1 MPKIDLNSLV
11 KLLTL
16 SDVTMTETRHSS
28 DLEAA
33 LASDPLQTGS
43 GAPADG
49 KRMTII
55 VTKGSLD
62 WAYPPFILDSGDD
75 RGRARRRL
83 DHVLHLLW
91 PAASFEET

>member
-1 MPKIDLNSLV
+1 
-11 KLLTL
+11 
-16 SDVTMTETRHSS
+16 MTETRHSS

-43 GAPADG
+43 GAPGDG

-55 VTKGSLD
+55 VTKGSLG
-62 WAYPPFILDSGDD
+62 LGLSSLHSGDD
-75 RGRARRRL
+75 RSGARRRR